1 KTMKK
6 TFIAILIAVVAV
18 AAIAGIGIAYAKGPG
33 GNGSSN
39 GSSMMSADGAGYG
52 SGMMNTNGS
61 AVAAGSQY
69 MAQSAQG
76 MAPEFGDE
84 ILHDGMVAYFANAL
98 GIDAADLETR
108 LEAGETM
115 ADIAISE
122 GLTLDEFQALMV
134 EARDAAIAQALA
146 DGTLTQEQVDQMQ
159 QMNQFGLER
168 MGGGYGRGMRGAG
181 QQGQYTNPD
190 CPMADDTIQ

>member
-1 KTMKK
+1 MKK

-39 GSSMMSADGAGYG
+39 GSSTMSADGTGYG
-52 SGMMNTNGS
+52 RGMMNTNGA
-61 AVAAGSQY
+61 AVEAGSQY
-69 MAQSAQG
+69 MAQDAYGVGPGAGS
-76 MAPEFGDE
+76 E
-84 ILHDGMVAYFANAL
+84 ILHDGIIAYFADAL
-98 GIDAADLETR
+98 VIDATVLESR
-108 LEAGETM
+108 LDAGETM
-115 ADIAISE
+115 ADIAVSE

-134 EARDAAIAQALA
+134 EARTAAISQAVL
-146 DGTLTQEQVDQMQ
+146 DGTLTQEQADQMQ
-159 QMNQFGLER
+159 QMNQGGFGR